1 MACASCGRNKKGN
14 GYIQPDALDT
24 PPFRAADIMVLDNGT
39 TRKFSATDWSPERNK
54 LILFFPET
62 FTPVCQTE
70 MGALNDWV
78 EEFDKLNCDVFGATA
93 DPIHAVKDW
102 YETEEALKDPKYKVL
117 STYILPTRLN
127 ILNNGKAKRASV
139 FITVDGDMVIQEH
152 FMKVGRSIKE
162 LHRMM
167 YAYTQDSYCA
177 EGWEDP
183 SDGFLVNSNAA

>member
-24 PPFRAADIMVLDNGT
+24 PPFRATDIMVLENSDI
-39 TRKFSATDWSPERNK
+39 RKFNSDDWSPDRHK
-54 LILFFPET
+54 LLLFFPET
-62 FTPVCQTE
+62 FTPVCETE

-78 EEFDKLNCDVFGATA
+78 EEFDKLDVDVFGATA

-102 YETEEALKDPKYKVL
+102 YETEESLKNPKYKVL

-127 ILNNGKAKRASV
+127 ILNNGKVKRSSV
-139 FITVDGDMVIQEH
+139 FITKEKDLVIQEH

-167 YAYTQDSYCA
+167 YAYTTDSYCA

-183 SDGFLVNSNAA
+183 SHGFLNTNDES